1 VAEQGLKG
9 MNTLL
14 SDGGDV
20 SGICVGT
27 GIMPSVAYYY
37 NRPTQSND
45 PMGEGPVM
53 RALVEMSKAPKYSE
67 ISADAQYDK
76 IVVKK

>member
-1 VAEQGLKG
+1 
-9 MNTLL
+9 
-14 SDGGDV
+14 
-20 SGICVGT
+20 
-27 GIMPSVAYYY
+27 
-37 NRPTQSND
+37 
-45 PMGEGPVM
+45 MGEGPVM